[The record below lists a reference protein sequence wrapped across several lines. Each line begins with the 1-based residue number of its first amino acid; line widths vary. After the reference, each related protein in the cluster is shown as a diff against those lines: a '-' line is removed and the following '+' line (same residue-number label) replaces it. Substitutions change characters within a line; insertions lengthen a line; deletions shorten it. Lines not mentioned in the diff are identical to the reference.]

1 MGECASP
8 NDVHVPHGKETGLCS
23 SSMQIRQEAMTSVG
37 ERIPEDF
44 GKCKVECRQFKKGE
58 KQVIWVP
65 L

>member
-1 MGECASP
+1 MGGCAPP
-8 NDVHVPHGKETGLCS
+8 NVVRVPHGKETGLCS
-23 SSMQIRQEAMTSVG
+23 SSMQIRQEAMTSAV

-44 GKCKVECRQFKKGE
+44 GKRKVECRQFEKGE